1 MKAPLGMPN
10 TYAHHPTPATM
21 VQFAPR
27 VESISISAIRELF
40 EVAGPESVNL
50 GIGQPDFPTP
60 KHVRAAA
67 SAAIDAGDVDAYT
80 PNNGQLATRQAVA
93 AKYRR
98 DQGVPVDPE
107 RVILTAGG
115 SEALHIAIMAH
126 VSPGDEVLIPDPG
139 FVSYDA
145 LVRLAGGTPVPVPL
159 REDLTLDPAAVA
171 ASMTDDTAAFII
183 NSPGNPTGSVSAP
196 ADIDAFA
203 ALAAETETLCISDEV
218 YEYTVFDGTFR
229 SILQGEAAD
238 HVVVVNSASKLF
250 SMTGWRIGWVIGSPS
265 RVTRMLRVHQYAQ
278 ACATAVSQ
286 VALRAALEGPQD
298 IVTEMTTTFARRR
311 DVLVERLEAM
321 GLSVPTPGG
330 AFYAMPRVPDGFA
343 ESCIEHDVLV
353 VPGEAFGAAGA
364 DRVRISFAT
373 DIGSLTEGLDRMEL
387 ALSAL

>member
-1 MKAPLGMPN
+1 
-10 TYAHHPTPATM
+10 M
-21 VQFAPR
+21 VQFASR
-27 VESISISAIRELF
+27 VESVSISAIRELF
-40 EVAGPESVNL
+40 EVAGPDSINL

-60 KHVRAAA
+60 AHVRAAA
-67 SAAIDAGDVDAYT
+67 RAAIDAGEVDAYT
-80 PNNGQLATRQAVA
+80 PNNGQLATRQAIA
-93 AKYRR
+93 AKSRR
-98 DQGVPVDPE
+98 DQGVPVEPD
-107 RVILTAGG
+107 RIILTAGG

-171 ASMTDDTAAFII
+171 AAMTDDTVAFII
-183 NSPGNPTGSVSAP
+183 NSPGNPTGAVSPP

-229 SILQGEAAD
+229 SALEGDAAE

-250 SMTGWRIGWVIGSPS
+250 SMTGWRIGWVIATPD

-311 DVLVERLEAM
+311 DVVVDRLEAM

-343 ESCIEHDVLV
+343 QACIEHDVLV
-353 VPGEAFGAAGA
+353 VPGDAFGAAGA

-373 DIGSLTEGLDRMEL
+373 DMDTLEEGLDRMQTAL
-387 ALSAL
+387 ASL

>member
-10 TYAHHPTPATM
+10 SYAHHPAPGTM

-80 PNNGQLATRQAVA
+80 PNNGQLATRRAVA

-98 DQGVPVDPE
+98 DQGVPVEPE

-126 VSPGDEVLIPDPG
+126 VSPGDEVIIPDPG

-171 ASMTDDTAAFII
+171 ASMTDDTVAFII
-183 NSPGNPTGSVSAP
+183 NSPGNPTRSGVNQSYIDSVLRSVDAEAI
-196 ADIDAFA
+196 ADA
-203 ALAAETETLCISDEV
+203 AL
-218 YEYTVFDGTFR
+218 
-229 SILQGEAAD
+229 
-238 HVVVVNSASKLF
+238 HVVIDPVVPF
-250 SMTGWRIGWVIGSPS
+250 DRGSPAVRAPS
-265 RVTRMLRVHQYAQ
+265 AVRSAVSVAMNTVI
-278 ACATAVSQ
+278 ACA
-286 VALRAALEGPQD
+286 
-298 IVTEMTTTFARRR
+298 
-311 DVLVERLEAM
+311 
-321 GLSVPTPGG
+321 
-330 AFYAMPRVPDGFA
+330 
-343 ESCIEHDVLV
+343 
-353 VPGEAFGAAGA
+353 AG
-364 DRVRISFAT
+364 S
-373 DIGSLTEGLDRMEL
+373 
-387 ALSAL
+387 

>member
-10 TYAHHPTPATM
+10 SYAHHPAPGTM

-80 PNNGQLATRQAVA
+80 PNNGQLATRRAVA

-98 DQGVPVDPE
+98 DQGVPVEPE

-126 VSPGDEVLIPDPG
+126 VSPGDEVIIPDPG

-171 ASMTDDTAAFII
+171 ASMTDDTVAFIV
-183 NSPGNPTGSVSAP
+183 NSPGNPTGAVSPP

-229 SILQGEAAD
+229 SILEGDAAE

-250 SMTGWRIGWVIGSPS
+250 SMTGWRIGWVIGSPA

-311 DVLVERLEAM
+311 DVVVDRLEAM

-330 AFYAMPRVPDGFA
+330 AFYAMPQVPDGFA
-343 ESCIEHDVLV
+343 QSCVEHDVLV

-373 DIGSLTEGLDRMEL
+373 DMQSLEEGLSRMEM
-387 ALSAL
+387 ALTAL